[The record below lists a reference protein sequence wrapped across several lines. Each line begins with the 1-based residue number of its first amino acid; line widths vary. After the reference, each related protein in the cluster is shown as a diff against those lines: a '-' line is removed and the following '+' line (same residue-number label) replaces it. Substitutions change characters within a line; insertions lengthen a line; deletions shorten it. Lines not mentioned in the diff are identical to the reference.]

1 MSMASGINY
10 RRIIAAIL
18 MLIPLII
25 YLDLPS
31 YNSVNPELLGVPF
44 FYWYQTL
51 WLALSAVIFA
61 VAAILL
67 YWGEKS

>member
-1 MSMASGINY
+1 MASRINY

-61 VAAILL
+61 VVAILL

>member
-1 MSMASGINY
+1 MSIASRINY

-18 MLIPLII
+18 ILIPLII
-25 YLDLPS
+25 YIDLPS

-51 WLALSAVIFA
+51 WLALSAIIFA

>member
-1 MSMASGINY
+1 MSIISRINY

-18 MLIPLII
+18 ILIPLII

>member
-1 MSMASGINY
+1 MSMASRINY
-10 RRIIAAIL
+10 RRTIAAIL

>member
-1 MSMASGINY
+1 MSMASRINY

>member
-1 MSMASGINY
+1 MASRINY

>member
-1 MSMASGINY
+1 MSMASRINY

-31 YNSVNPELLGVPF
+31 YNSVNPELLGVSF

-61 VAAILL
+61 VVAILL